1 MYRTVAKVHNDVIQM
16 LRFTWNCMR
25 ARTKT
30 EIQII
35 KTYTDRIRVC
45 AVYISTLRLTKAL

>member
-1 MYRTVAKVHNDVIQM
+1 MYRIVAKVHNDVIQM
-16 LRFTWNCMR
+16 LPVYMELH

-35 KTYTDRIRVC
+35 KTYTDRIRAC
-45 AVYISTLRLTKAL
+45 AVYIFTLRLTKAL